1 MVVRDGPD
9 SLWRI
14 IGALQPDDVV
24 IDDVPLAD
32 NTSARAETSEPKDT
46 GAHIPSPPRGVSPPQ
61 SDHNSLQGKKRSPLN
76 LSPADGPSV
85 KRSRTAGTTSDSSQQ
100 VCSAPTPNPF
110 AQSVFSQYEA
120 ETLGAGDIFLSG
132 DWRKRWCRCDLCYP
146 GLRKHPYLFEEEET
160 YQPPE
165 DPDSRE
171 F

>member
-9 SLWRI
+9 SPWGI
-14 IGALQPDDVV
+14 IGGLQQDNVV
-24 IDDVPLAD
+24 IDDVPPAD
-32 NTSARAETSEPKDT
+32 NTSARAETSEPKHT
-46 GAHIPSPPRGVSPPQ
+46 GTHVSSPSGVSPPQ
-61 SDHNSLQGKKRSPLN
+61 PDHNSPQGKKRSLLN
-76 LSPADGPSV
+76 PSPADGPSV
-85 KRSRTAGTTSDSSQQ
+85 KRSRTTGTTFDSSQQ
-100 VCSAPTPNPF
+100 ACSAPMPNPF
-110 AQSVFSQYEA
+110 AQSVLSQYDT

-160 YQPPE
+160 YEPPE